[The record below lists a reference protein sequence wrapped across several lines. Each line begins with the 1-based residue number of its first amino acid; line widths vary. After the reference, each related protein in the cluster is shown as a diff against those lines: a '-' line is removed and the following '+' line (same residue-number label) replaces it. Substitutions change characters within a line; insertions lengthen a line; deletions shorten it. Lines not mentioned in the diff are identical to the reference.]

1 MAIDNVPEQRTEV
14 VRTEVDS
21 GSGAKFIAVFLILAA
36 LAVGEFFMM
45 SKISSTR
52 NDLIAQQNQMRTELT
67 SRLQTQV
74 ADRLSTLE
82 QQNTQALEAVR
93 TELDGASKRVGSQ
106 GGELKRARLLVAK
119 LQDEQRL
126 QAEQVQQ
133 ELAQKADQQAV
144 GALSQDISATKTDLT
159 NTQQN
164 VSTIA
169 SDLGMARS
177 QLGTLI
183 ARNHDDIE
191 YLRKMGERDYFEFT
205 LDKNHPT
212 KVANVGLDLKKTNAK
227 RYRYTVALTTD
238 DVQVEKKDRTMNEP
252 VVFYVSGSKKPYELV
267 VNNISGNQVKGYVS
281 TPKGGTEVA
290 ARTETATH

>member
-1 MAIDNVPEQRTEV
+1 MAIDNVPEQTTEV

-52 NDLIAQQNQMRTELT
+52 NDLVAQQNQMRTELT

-93 TELDGASKRVGSQ
+93 TELDGAAKRVGSQ
-106 GGELKRARLLVAK
+106 GGELKRARLMVTK

-144 GALSQDISATKTDLT
+144 GALSQDVSATKTDLS

-212 KVANVGLDLKKTNAK
+212 KVANVGLDLRKTNAK
-227 RYRYTVALTTD
+227 RYRYTVAVTAD
-238 DVQVEKKDRTMNEP
+238 DVQIEKKDRSINEP
-252 VVFYVSGSKKPYELV
+252 VIFYVSGSKKPYEIV
-267 VNNISGNQVKGYVS
+267 VNSINSNQVKGYVS

-290 ARTETATH
+290 ARTEAAH

>member
-21 GSGAKFIAVFLILAA
+21 GSSAKFIAVFLILAA

-52 NDLIAQQNQMRTELT
+52 NDLVAQQNQMRTELT

-93 TELDGASKRVGSQ
+93 TELDGAAKRVGSQ
-106 GGELKRARLLVAK
+106 GGELKRARLMVTK
-119 LQDEQRL
+119 LQDEQKL

-144 GALSQDISATKTDLT
+144 GALSQDVSATKTDLT

-205 LDKNHPT
+205 LDKNHPA
-212 KVANVGLDLKKTNAK
+212 KVANVGLDLRKTNAK
-227 RYRYTVALTTD
+227 RYRYTVAVTAD
-238 DVQVEKKDRTMNEP
+238 DVQIEKKDRSINEP
-252 VVFYVSGSKKPYELV
+252 VIFYVSGSKKPYEIV
-267 VNNISGNQVKGYVS
+267 VNSINSNQVKGYVS

-290 ARTETATH
+290 ARTEAAH

>member
-14 VRTEVDS
+14 VRTDVDS
-21 GSGAKFIAVFLILAA
+21 GSGAKFIAVFLVLAA

-45 SKISSTR
+45 SKLSSTR
-52 NDLIAQQNQMRTELT
+52 NDLVAQQNQMRTELT
-67 SRLQTQV
+67 SRIQTQV

-82 QQNTQALEAVR
+82 QQNTQALEAIR

-106 GGELKRARLLVAK
+106 SGELRKARLLVTK
-119 LQDEQRL
+119 LQDEQKL
-126 QAEQVQQ
+126 QSEQVQK

-144 GALSQDISATKTDLT
+144 GALSQDISTTKTDLS

-177 QLGTLI
+177 QMGTLI

-205 LDKNHPT
+205 LDKKHPT
-212 KVANVGLDLKKTNAK
+212 KVANVGLDLKKTNPK
-227 RYRYTVALTTD
+227 QHRYTVAVTTD
-238 DVQVEKKDRTMNEP
+238 DVQIEKKDRTANEP
-252 VVFYVSGSKKPYELV
+252 VVFYKSGSKKPYELV
-267 VNNISGNQVKGYVS
+267 VNSVNANQVKGYIS
-281 TPKGGTEVA
+281 APKGATEVA
-290 ARTETATH
+290 ARSEEGTH